1 MMLQLRVANL
11 TAAGILSATI
21 LSACSGAYDPMQ
33 PDFTGT
39 YRVSDSRHAVSCS
52 PNALPAPQL
61 ADQSQYA
68 QMSGDSAYSLLQVQ
82 QSGTG
87 LSIAPLD
94 ATGHAVSSQTLRGTI
109 DLSSGAGSL
118 ARAAPPRIEGPRA
131 DGHTF
136 YVADTASALARFN
149 VLVGTPVTVG
159 GSATDAGVASLTLV
173 TETLVFRDSG
183 ATGPIFT
190 TCVVSDSI
198 AAARSGM

>member
-1 MMLQLRVANL
+1 MLQLRVSSLA
-11 TAAGILSATI
+11 AAGVLSVTI
-21 LSACSGAYDPMQ
+21 LSACSSAYDPTQ
-33 PDFTGT
+33 PDFSGT

-68 QMSGDSAYSLLQVQ
+68 QMSGFSVYSLLRVQ
-82 QSGTG
+82 QSGAN
-87 LSIAPLD
+87 LSVAPLD
-94 ATGHAVSSQTLRGTI
+94 ATGYTVSSQMLRGTI
-109 DLSSGAGSL
+109 DLPSGAGSL
-118 ARAAPPRIEGPRA
+118 ARVAPSRIEGPRA
-131 DGHTF
+131 NGHTF
-136 YVADTASALARFN
+136 YVSDTASALARFN
-149 VLVGTPVTVG
+149 VLVGTPVAVG
-159 GSATDAGVASLTLV
+159 GPATDAGVASLTRV